1 MRKSIKLYKRSDIN
15 MKKDSYSGRKL
26 KLFRKNAGMTQADL
40 ADKANVN
47 INTLAKW
54 ERNEQCPSI
63 DNARILAKILN
74 KSLDDFFEDDDEEA
88 EQLHIRVGTESMTY
102 EKDGQKFTVPFD
114 RELSLQILKSMFAGE
129 NISII
134 NGNNNNNAG
143 AIISK

>member
-1 MRKSIKLYKRSDIN
+1 

-114 RELSLQILKSMFAGE
+114 REFAFQIFKSIFAGE
-129 NISII
+129 NISIM

-143 AIISK
+143 SIIANVNS